1 MDHYGQTDQLV
12 TSTDVTVSGTG
23 AAALSPGHAA
33 RVVLSEPAIVSL
45 LDEPRRPV
53 LEENPV

>member
-1 MDHYGQTDQLV
+1 
-12 TSTDVTVSGTG
+12 VSVPTG
-23 AAALSPGHAA
+23 PVLAPGHAA
-33 RVVLSEPAIVSL
+33 RVVLSEPAIVAL